1 MNKQQ
6 INIRSKALD
15 FLSRRDY
22 SYQEL
27 YQKLTQY
34 SEDHDEIVNVLN
46 EMVQKKF
53 LNETRYIENFISSK
67 SKKYGSLKIKYLLS
81 NKVADRD
88 LVEEIYKETEIDE
101 LTTACN
107 LISKKYRNPPESAN
121 ERAKYIRFLLSR
133 GFSTSI
139 AIKAIESVFTK

>member
-1 MNKQQ
+1 MNKPQ

-27 YQKLTQY
+27 YQKLTKY
-34 SEDHDEIVNVLN
+34 SQDHEEIVNVLN

-53 LNETRYIENFISSK
+53 LNETRYIENFISNK
-67 SKKYGSLKIKYLLS
+67 SKKYGSLKIKYLLR
-81 NKVADRD
+81 NKVTDHE
-88 LVEEIYKETEIDE
+88 LVEEIYKETEVDE
-101 LTTACN
+101 LDIACN
-107 LISKKYRNPPESAN
+107 LIGKKYRTPPQDAN